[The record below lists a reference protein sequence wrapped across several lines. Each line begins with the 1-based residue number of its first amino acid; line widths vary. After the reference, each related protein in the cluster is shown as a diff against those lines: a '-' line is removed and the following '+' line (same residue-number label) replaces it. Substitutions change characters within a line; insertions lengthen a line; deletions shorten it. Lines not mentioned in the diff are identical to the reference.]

1 MDLKLSCSIHSESKV
16 NDAGFPLGDQLTL
29 LKGALWAS
37 RPKWQVWHNLLL
49 LLLETLPLH

>member
-16 NDAGFPLGDQLTL
+16 NDAGFPLGGQLTL

-37 RPKWQVWHNLLL
+37 GPKWQVWHNLLV
-49 LLLETLPLH
+49 T